1 VIWRHHAPARRRP
14 ALRPSPRGHCRAVA
28 AYEVTHYIAPA
39 AMKLRCAAHAPMRC
53 AAFCHVV
60 GLLRSDPEHPR
71 PQTTVVSRRR
81 RSTIFHR
88 TGEFTLDRD
97 RYIFSYLAQRGASLG
112 RSAMSDATGSG
123 NTAPDPATADNPPQD
138 IGAGDQAR
146 DPEGSAA
153 HQSDQKDAG
162 LSGDQMPTG
171 DQGG

>member
-1 VIWRHHAPARRRP
+1 MPD
-14 ALRPSPRGHCRAVA
+14 
-28 AYEVTHYIAPA
+28 T
-39 AMKLRCAAHAPMRC
+39 
-53 AAFCHVV
+53 
-60 GLLRSDPEHPR
+60 
-71 PQTTVVSRRR
+71 
-81 RSTIFHR
+81 
-88 TGEFTLDRD
+88 
-97 RYIFSYLAQRGASLG
+97 
-112 RSAMSDATGSG
+112 TGSG